1 MSNKTMK
8 SLMILFVVRS
18 LNCLNVQLPWRIWG
32 MHLYNDTKMTPT
44 WNCLWQDTDL
54 VLIYCLNNYCL
65 LSRFFWTSIESPKPM
80 TQHWWKRQLS
90 PQPLSPRFSK
100 LIQKRF
106 RSINCTAGQRQMCIF
121 WNEKLFGNV
130 MYETLSQVQTN
141 ASDLPSCGICD
152 VTFLGV
158 QDPFIPS
165 TTCSGP
171 QIREDTVASPSQ
183 AELSDNRWDLECL
196 PVLSKQEECVHA
208 CMCCSVYCIWWR
220 TPAGR
225 VLPTPYETC
234 WRMITMESD
243 YHLVSHLSLC
253 PLPLPPPLFCF
264 SLLSH
269 SAREVKCHPVSV
281 VKAANHPHS
290 ECKATVAKETVIRL
304 LGTWS
309 CAHNSHFVAWKHTY
323 MHART

>member
-1 MSNKTMK
+1 MN
-8 SLMILFVVRS
+8 
-18 LNCLNVQLPWRIWG
+18 LNWVSQT
-32 MHLYNDTKMTPT
+32 NDTALVKEAALPT
-44 WNCLWQDTDL
+44 AT
-54 VLIYCLNNYCL
+54 I
-65 LSRFFWTSIESPKPM
+65 
-80 TQHWWKRQLS
+80 
-90 PQPLSPRFSK
+90 SK
-100 LIQKRF
+100 IQQAHTEAV
-106 RSINCTAGQRQMCIF
+106 SINKLHCRSAANVYILEWEALWKCNVRNAQPSTNKCI
-121 WNEKLFGNV
+121 WSALLWHLWCDLFGCPGSI
-130 MYETLSQVQTN
+130 YSQHH
-141 ASDLPSCGICD
+141 
-152 VTFLGV
+152 
-158 QDPFIPS
+158 S
-165 TTCSGP
+165 TTCSGS

-323 MHART
+323 MHAHKLLTK